1 MVSWCTIFLQ
11 IIPGASQLGS
21 YCSLSSFIRVAH
33 EDILLKWKPNHFTLL
48 QNFQWFPSIS
58 RIKVSFTAAYKVPH
72 NVAYFSDFI
81 PTTPPALFTLFHPQ
95 WLPCCSLY
103 LKYPSSMHP
112 PPHGLQV
119 YAQNSHFL
127 WSILQSF
134 LKLPTF
140 PYTPFLISPHST
152 QHHHQ
157 SLPMGLLS
165 ASLPNSAPW
174 QQGFL
179 LCSLLHPHCSELR

>member
-81 PTTPPALFTLFHPQ
+81 PTTPPALFTVSPTMTSLLFPLPQ
-95 WLPCCSLY
+95 IPLLHAST
-103 LKYPSSMHP
+103 PS
-112 PPHGLQV
+112 
-119 YAQNSHFL
+119 
-127 WSILQSF
+127 W
-134 LKLPTF
+134 PT
-140 PYTPFLISPHST
+140 S
-152 QHHHQ
+152 
-157 SLPMGLLS
+157 
-165 ASLPNSAPW
+165 
-174 QQGFL
+174 
-179 LCSLLHPHCSELR
+179 LCSKFTLSVKYSSIILKITNFPIHPLPYFSS